1 MKALKAPGGTA
12 LLGGQPVARIGFGAM
27 QLAEARP
34 GRPAADRKVAMAV
47 LRSAVDQGVNHIDTA
62 QFYGAGAGNEL
73 IRDALH
79 PFPEDLALVSK
90 VGAEHDDG
98 TGLIAAQRPEQL
110 RASVEANLA
119 TLGIEQLTVVNLRR
133 LDAPPGLLAEGDQ
146 RVDLDSQLAEL
157 ITLRNEGKIGGIGL
171 SNVGPG
177 QLRHALPAGIV
188 CVQNAY
194 SVLDRSAEPVLDL
207 CREHDLAW
215 VPFMPLGSAF
225 PGYPKVTEN
234 PAVVAVAAA
243 LGAAPAQIGLAW
255 LLAHYSHTLLIPG
268 TASPAHLDDNIA
280 AGGVDLDPDTID
292 TLDRVA

>member
-1 MKALKAPGGTA
+1 
-12 LLGGQPVARIGFGAM
+12 M